1 MSDDLTDKQK
11 RRQVDRIHLLLF
23 EVLEESADGDDDET
37 TLVSMNDDYM
47 EIFNKYFPLNVEM
60 KVDDL
65 EDRILACVK
74 DITLLMIEKDSA
86 VNFDYAKLVVYYL
99 LMQLITQNLSVKEV
113 HSTNDD
119 MMFG

>member
-23 EVLEESADGDDDET
+23 EVLEESDNDKT
-37 TLVSMNDDYM
+37 SLVSMNDDYM
-47 EIFNKYFPLNVEM
+47 EVFNKYFPLNVEM
-60 KVDDL
+60 KVNDL
-65 EDRILACVK
+65 EDRILECVR

-99 LMQLITQNLSVKEV
+99 IMQLISQNLSVKEV

>member
-47 EIFNKYFPLNVEM
+47 DIFNKYFPLNVEM
-60 KVDDL
+60 RVDDL